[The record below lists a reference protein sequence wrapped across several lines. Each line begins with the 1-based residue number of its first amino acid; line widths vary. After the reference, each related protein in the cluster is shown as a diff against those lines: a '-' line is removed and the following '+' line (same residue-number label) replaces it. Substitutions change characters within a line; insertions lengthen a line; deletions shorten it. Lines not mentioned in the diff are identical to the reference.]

1 MTRMEVVASAL
12 WIQSKNSSIRWGRC
26 RVCEASNLKT
36 RSRTRKVN
44 NIEYRNSRPIKASEI
59 Y

>member
-1 MTRMEVVASAL
+1 MEVVASAL

-26 RVCEASNLKT
+26 RVSEASNLKT

-44 NIEYRNSRPIKASEI
+44 NIEYRNSGPIKASEI